1 VRILFDE
8 CLPRPLARQIAGHS
22 VKTVQEEGWAGKSNG
37 TLLSLMLDRFDIFI
51 TVDRNLVFNE
61 DVSGLKVGVLVLH
74 ARSNRLED
82 LEPMV
87 PKILATLE
95 EMRSGQIVHL
105 SK

>member
-8 CLPRPLARQIAGHS
+8 CLPCPLARQIADHD

-37 TLLSLMLDRFDIFI
+37 TLLSLMKGRFDIFI

-74 ARSNRLED
+74 ASSNRLED
-82 LEPMV
+82 LESLV
-87 PKILATLE
+87 PEILAALE
-95 EMRSGQIVHL
+95 EIRSGQVIHL